1 MLPPPS
7 MRPLEPAQF
16 ATAAR
21 PGPTMSALPPKA
33 DMCGATRDVRFG
45 PKADMPSLMPVG
57 VEINLSSSRAF
68 PDCAVKLGRNEAGL
82 PLHEGGDATR
92 TSPAPRLIAAGR
104 C

>member
-1 MLPPPS
+1 
-7 MRPLEPAQF
+7 
-16 ATAAR
+16 
-21 PGPTMSALPPKA
+21 MSALPPKA
-33 DMCGATRDVRFG
+33 DMCGAVEHVCFG

-92 TSPAPRLIAAGR
+92 TSPAPRL
-104 C
+104 